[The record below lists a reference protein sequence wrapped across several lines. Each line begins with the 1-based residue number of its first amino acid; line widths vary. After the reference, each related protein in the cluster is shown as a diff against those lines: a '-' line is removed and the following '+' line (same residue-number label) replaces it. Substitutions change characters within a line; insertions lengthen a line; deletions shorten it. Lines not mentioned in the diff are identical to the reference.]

1 MRADELG
8 KVVTG
13 PLASQQSARSMVVS
27 GGRLCTKTLTL
38 ACCREI
44 QYNAK
49 AYNMADKELL
59 CKDWNIDLT
68 IFIASQKI
76 KNFLALC
83 SIWERGNLLTI
94 IPVYLF

>member
-1 MRADELG
+1 
-8 KVVTG
+8 
-13 PLASQQSARSMVVS
+13 
-27 GGRLCTKTLTL
+27 
-38 ACCREI
+38 
-44 QYNAK
+44 
-49 AYNMADKELL
+49 MADKELF